1 MYLRRLPKF
10 EYFAP
15 KTVEEACS
23 LLQEHRG
30 KAKVMAG
37 GTDLLPRMKQRRIV
51 PQYLI
56 GLRGIPDLDDI
67 VYSEAEGLR
76 IGALATHQSI
86 VDFPVINEKF
96 GLLATAC
103 HKVGTPQIR
112 NMGTIGGNICNAG
125 PSQDAIPP
133 LLALN
138 AKLKLVGLQGERII
152 PLEDFLTGPFETV
165 LDEAELLTEVQVP
178 TPPPRSAGCYQWLTK
193 ITTGDETLVGVA
205 ALVVLDSGDGVLSD
219 IRIALCSVAPTPIR
233 ARRAEEVLRGKRIE
247 GGLVEEAAQVAA
259 AETMPRSRADYRRK
273 VTTVLVKRAINEVL
287 QKIR

>member
-10 EYFAP
+10 EYLAP

-23 LLQEHRG
+23 LLQEHKG
-30 KAKVMAG
+30 KAKAMAG
-37 GTDLLPRMKQRRIV
+37 GTDLLPKMKQRRIV
-51 PQYLI
+51 PRYLI

-86 VDFPVINEKF
+86 VDSPVINEKF

-133 LLALN
+133 LLALD

-152 PLEDFLTGPFETV
+152 PLEDFLSGPFETV

-205 ALVVLDSGDGVLSD
+205 ALVVLDSGDILSD

-273 VTTVLVKRAINEVL
+273 MTTVLVKRAISEVL

>member
-10 EYFAP
+10 EYLAP

-37 GTDLLPRMKQRRIV
+37 GTDLLPKMKQRRIV

-76 IGALATHQSI
+76 IGALATHQYI
-86 VDFPVINEKF
+86 VDSPVINEKF

-125 PSQDAIPP
+125 PSQDAITP
-133 LLALN
+133 LLALD

-273 VTTVLVKRAINEVL
+273 MTTVLVKRAINEVL